1 MYGTV
6 RVNCRN
12 YFIVYVLVLTFS
24 AAILVYRVISVLNVW
39 MDTRISQVR
48 AALCVTVIEMAAWV
62 KCVINLLTS
71 VLVRLVYVPWFP
83 SHYHCNRSLTVIARH
98 VRDGILDLLP
108 DHKIQLFLIRYWY
121 RVTKCKPW
129 TKPTESASNQQGTWV
144 WPVLGFEEVD
154 QIH

>member
-48 AALCVTVIEMAAWV
+48 AALCVTVIEMAA
-62 KCVINLLTS
+62 
-71 VLVRLVYVPWFP
+71 
-83 SHYHCNRSLTVIARH
+83 
-98 VRDGILDLLP
+98 
-108 DHKIQLFLIRYWY
+108 
-121 RVTKCKPW
+121 
-129 TKPTESASNQQGTWV
+129 
-144 WPVLGFEEVD
+144 
-154 QIH
+154 